1 MQNAR
6 ISRLFCLF
14 SYSNLRDWS
23 NFQSLPLPLPL
34 FQNPFF
40 ANSYLITPTFL
51 SNFYAK
57 CALSAYFGSYGL
69 GHCPDYVVC
78 HEVVLTTRELSVKK
92 AKKKFKKKFK
102 KKKSKKK
109 SPKKKNISIHNTKTK
124 T

>member
-1 MQNAR
+1 MKNVHFPR
-6 ISRLFCLF
+6 MFCCIKF
-14 SYSNLRDWS
+14 PNGRDWP
-23 NFQSLPLPLPL
+23 NKFALPLPPPL

-78 HEVVLTTRELSVKK
+78 HEVVLTTRELSVKNPK
-92 AKKKFKKKFK
+92 KNSKNLKKFKIKKNKNK
-102 KKKSKKK
+102 KK
-109 SPKKKNISIHNTKTK
+109 
-124 T
+124 

>member
-23 NFQSLPLPLPL
+23 NFQSLPLPPPL

-78 HEVVLTTRELSVKK
+78 HEVVLTTRELSVKNPK
-92 AKKKFKKKFK
+92 KNSKNLKKFKIKKNKNK
-102 KKKSKKK
+102 KK
-109 SPKKKNISIHNTKTK
+109 
-124 T
+124 